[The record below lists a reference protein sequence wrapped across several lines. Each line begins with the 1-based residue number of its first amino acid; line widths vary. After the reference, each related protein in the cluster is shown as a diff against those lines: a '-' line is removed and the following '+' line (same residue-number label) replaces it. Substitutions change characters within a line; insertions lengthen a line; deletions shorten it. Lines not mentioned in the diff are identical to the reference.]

1 MSEGNQTEAKK
12 PKSIYDVFETDEN
25 LEAKGIRV
33 RIADS
38 VFIVARAGGSNER
51 FRKVAEAKTRPIRRR
66 IETNTIEVDEMNR
79 IMAEIFAE
87 SVLLGWEDVYDK
99 QGNPMTFSRDNAVRL
114 LLDLPDLFQVLQE
127 ESKTLANFKA
137 LELEGDAKN

>member
-12 PKSIYDVFETDEN
+12 PKSIYDVFETDES

-51 FRKVAEAKTRPIRRR
+51 FRKVAEAKTRPLRRR
-66 IETNTIEVDEMNR
+66 IETNTIEAEELNR
-79 IMAEIFAE
+79 VMAEIFAE
-87 SVLLGWEDVYDK
+87 SVLLGWENVTQRD
-99 QGNPMTFSRDNAVRL
+99 GTPLTFSRDNVVKL

-137 LELEGDAKN
+137 LEIEGDVKN